1 MDNFIVHIKSEDVY
15 ADLAGDIEKS
25 FHTSNYE
32 VDREKQE
39 NDGLMEDELGGRIA
53 NQRCTVIWQ
62 MIALLLKRQSVQRSA
77 Q

>member
-1 MDNFIVHIKSEDVY
+1 MQSQRLGRRQNYATQDMDNFIVHIKSEDVY

-53 NQRCTVIWQ
+53 NQRCTVI
-62 MIALLLKRQSVQRSA
+62 
-77 Q
+77 

>member
-1 MDNFIVHIKSEDVY
+1 MQSQRLGRRQNYATQDMDNFIVHIKSEDVY

-25 FHTSNYE
+25 LHTSNYE

-53 NQRCTVIWQ
+53 NQRCTVI
-62 MIALLLKRQSVQRSA
+62 
-77 Q
+77 